1 MVPGMLERK
10 KSERHGAPRSFFRRW
25 SGESIAKTLLTCAQA
40 RRRLSAGNA
49 GAHHIPTVN
58 VKAVAASVLTGRRR

>member
-1 MVPGMLERK
+1 MLERK
-10 KSERHGAPRSFFRRW
+10 KRATW
-25 SGESIAKTLLTCAQA
+25 SPALVFPKMECESIAKTLLTCAQA